1 MKRNSKK
8 ENEKSRGAEIMN
20 NHNNNG
26 NTFQI
31 ENFLHR
37 KWRIMKTEFQ
47 NEILREKLWLIQ
59 RTGHHVNISLKIEGA
74 MPSKILNENDSQPRT
89 LSSQAIKENE
99 GNIFR

>member
-37 KWRIMKTEFQ
+37 K
-47 NEILREKLWLIQ
+47 
-59 RTGHHVNISLKIEGA
+59 
-74 MPSKILNENDSQPRT
+74 
-89 LSSQAIKENE
+89 
-99 GNIFR
+99 